1 MLGAVLWEALT
12 LTMAVWLLCYVEPE
26 AGAGLPVQL
35 VSCCHSY
42 LVVAMKCLVT
52 DRPTAALLVFIN
64 PAQLKSALYM
74 RRNTSSNHVN

>member
-1 MLGAVLWEALT
+1 
-12 LTMAVWLLCYVEPE
+12 MAVWLLCYVEPE

-52 DRPTAALLVFIN
+52 DRPTAALLVLIE
-64 PAQLKSALYM
+64 PVLHTLQLCTIDH
-74 RRNTSSNHVN
+74 NNHVKTTPTCHVNKR